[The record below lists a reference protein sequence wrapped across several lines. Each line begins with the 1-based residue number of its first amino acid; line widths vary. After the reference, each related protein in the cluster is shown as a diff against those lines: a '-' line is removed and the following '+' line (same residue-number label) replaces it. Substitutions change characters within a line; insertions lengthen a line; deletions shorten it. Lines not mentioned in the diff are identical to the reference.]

1 VFSDDERARGWI
13 EDIVENSDRIA
24 EYVGGLSLD
33 AFAAD
38 AKTRDAV
45 ERCIERIT
53 EAAVRLGPDRLALIA
68 PETPLHE
75 VRGLGNVL
83 RHEYQRVNARLIW
96 ETATADVPTLREA
109 CVRALER

>member
-1 VFSDDERARGWI
+1 MDFQ
-13 EDIVENSDRIA
+13 
-24 EYVGGLSLD
+24 

-53 EAAVRLGPDRLALIA
+53 EAAVRLGPERLAAIA
-68 PETPLHE
+68 PDTALRDVE
-75 VRGLGNVL
+75 GLGNVL

-96 ETATADVPTLREA
+96 DTATTDVPALRSA
-109 CVRALER
+109 CAKALG

>member
-13 EDIVENSDRIA
+13 EDIVENADRIA
-24 EYVGGLSLD
+24 EYIAGID
-33 AFAAD
+33 AEAFAAD

-45 ERCIERIT
+45 ERCIERIS
-53 EAAVRLGPDRLALIA
+53 EAAVRLGPERLAQIA

-96 ETATADVPTLREA
+96 DTAASDVPALRES
-109 CVRALER
+109 CVKALG

>member
-1 VFSDDERARGWI
+1 VFSDEDRARGWL
-13 EDIVENSDRIA
+13 EDIVENADLIA
-24 EYVGGLSLD
+24 EYMTGSDFD

-38 AKTRDAV
+38 TKTRDAV

-53 EAAVRLGPDRLALIA
+53 EAAVRLGADRLGKIA
-68 PETPLHE
+68 PDTPLHE

-96 ETATADVPTLREA
+96 DTATEDVPALREA
-109 CVRALER
+109 CVRALG